1 MSLRTVAEI
10 KQPSSPTLPPSQSCC
25 AYSVQIEL
33 PDSDCYCQSLGLPT
47 LHNSPKS
54 DNLDLIAVGAKRERK
69 SRSPTSPSGWPR
81 EGQRRGKYW
90 RQSLSPTGQRNLSRT
105 FASVETQ
112 TSPRVSTG
120 RSFWTQTPPTE
131 PPVTRSPEAYYTAE
145 RSDYG
150 QAWAGSS
157 LSKRPYLRSIQG
169 QTDWRNN
176 GCHFQGHSK
185 DAW

>member
-1 MSLRTVAEI
+1 MSFQISCFELYITPRKVRAIQLTCLLLIEYCKTQFAPISTSRNLLVMSLRTVAEI
-10 KQPSSPTLPPSQSCC
+10 KQPSPTLPPAQSCC
-25 AYSVQIEL
+25 SYSIQIVL
-33 PDSDCYCQSLGLPT
+33 PDSDCHCQSLGLPT

-69 SRSPTSPSGWPR
+69 SRSPTSPSG
-81 EGQRRGKYW
+81 
-90 RQSLSPTGQRNLSRT
+90 SLSPTGQRNLERT

-150 QAWAGSS
+150 QA
-157 LSKRPYLRSIQG
+157 
-169 QTDWRNN
+169 
-176 GCHFQGHSK
+176 
-185 DAW
+185 